1 MTERERLIELIRQ
14 GMKKHEVTIEHYVI
28 PTSDYLADYL
38 LENGVTIPPC
48 KVEDKCEDYPEAY
61 YDEVGGYHECAIG
74 WNPNGVWCGECTR
87 ISCANCPSRNSKE
100 NK

>member
-1 MTERERLIELIRQ
+1 MTERERLIDLILSADISLF
-14 GMKKHEVTIEHYVI
+14 GTDKSFAEVY
-28 PTSDYLADYL
+28 ADYL

-48 KVEDKCEDYPEAY
+48 KVEDKYEDYPEAY
-61 YDEVGGYHECAIG
+61 YDEVGGYHDCAIG